1 MQKEGDIK
9 MFEVHF
15 YEDRHGEHPIKSLL
29 NELRDKAHT
38 SKDARIQHEKILTYI
53 RSLRVYGTRIGEPVV
68 KHIGGDI
75 WELRPLSH
83 RILFFYWKD
92 NKFVLLHH
100 FVKKTNKTPK
110 KEIKQAE
117 RNMKDHEERND

>member
-1 MQKEGDIK
+1 

-15 YEDRHGEHPIKSLL
+15 YEDKQGRKAIKELL
-29 NELRDKAHT
+29 DTLKVKANT

-53 RSLRVYGTRIGEPVV
+53 RALRLHGTRIGEPVV
-68 KHIGGDI
+68 KYIGGDI

-92 NKFVLLHH
+92 NKFILLHH
-100 FVKKTNKTPK
+100 FVKKTNKTPA
-110 KEIKQAE
+110 KEIQQAARNLANHIE
-117 RNMKDHEERND
+117 RNG